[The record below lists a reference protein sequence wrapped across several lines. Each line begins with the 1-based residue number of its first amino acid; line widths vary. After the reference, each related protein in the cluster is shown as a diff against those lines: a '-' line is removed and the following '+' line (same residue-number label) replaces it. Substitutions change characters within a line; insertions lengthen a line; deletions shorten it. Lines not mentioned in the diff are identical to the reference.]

1 MLYIHIT
8 STLLEL
14 TLELHLYE
22 MIKMRDN
29 AAVATDKD
37 IGVNKAGQKMKIQEK
52 SKNLG
57 PPGRQAI
64 LTFL

>member
-29 AAVATDKD
+29 AAVVTDKD
-37 IGVNKAGQKMKIQEK
+37 IGVNKAGQKIKK
-52 SKNLG
+52 FRKNLKIWD
-57 PPGRQAI
+57 PRVGRQ
-64 LTFL
+64 F

>member
-29 AAVATDKD
+29 AAVVTDKD
-37 IGVNKAGQKMKIQEK
+37 IEVNKAGQKMKIQEK

-57 PPGRQAI
+57 RPGRQAI

>member
-29 AAVATDKD
+29 AAVVTDKD
-37 IGVNKAGQKMKIQEK
+37 IGVNKAGQKNENSGKI
-52 SKNLG
+52 
-57 PPGRQAI
+57 
-64 LTFL
+64 